1 MGTKQLTVNK
11 DELYGLIKEA
21 VREVI
26 HEESF
31 ELFLKNIPP
40 VSVEEMRDIQK
51 QHGKPSLRKDIGC
64 TETVKI

>member
-31 ELFLKNIPP
+31 ELFLKNIPS
-40 VSVEEMRDIQK
+40 VSEEEMKDIKK
-51 QHGKPSLRKDIGC
+51 QHGKPSLKKDIGC
-64 TETVKI
+64 SEIVKI

>member
-40 VSVEEMRDIQK
+40 VSEEEMRDIKK
-51 QHGKPSLRKDIGC
+51 QHGKPSFKKDIGYS
-64 TETVKI
+64 ETVKI

>member
-1 MGTKQLTVNK
+1 MGTKQLTVDK

-40 VSVEEMRDIQK
+40 VSEEEMKDIQK
-51 QHGKPSLRKDIGC
+51 QHGKPSFKKDIGYS
-64 TETVKI
+64 EIVKI

>member
-1 MGTKQLTVNK
+1 MGTKQLTINK

-26 HEESF
+26 HEEAF

-40 VSVEEMRDIQK
+40 VSEEEMRDIRK
-51 QHGKPSLRKDIGC
+51 LHGKPSLKKDVGY

>member
-1 MGTKQLTVNK
+1 MAAKPLTVNR

-40 VSVEEMRDIQK
+40 VSAEEMKDIQK
-51 QHGKPSLRKDIGC
+51 RHGKPALKKEIGYS
-64 TETVKI
+64 ETVII

>member
-1 MGTKQLTVNK
+1 MGTKQLTINK
-11 DELYGLIKEA
+11 EELYGLIKEA

-40 VSVEEMRDIQK
+40 VSEEEMRDIQK
-51 QHGKPSLRKDIGC
+51 QHGKPSLKKDTGYS
-64 TETVKI
+64 EFVKI